1 MIDLSNIKIGNQVV
15 TKDGTYKVVNTLNL
29 INPSTMK
36 EELVILIDFDGKE
49 RKIINEDII
58 EVIS

>member
-49 RKIINEDII
+49 RKITNEDII
-58 EVIS
+58 EIIS

>member
-1 MIDLSNIKIGNQVV
+1 MIELSNIKIGNQVV
-15 TKDGTYKVVNTLNL
+15 TKDDTYKVVNTLNL

>member
-1 MIDLSNIKIGNQVV
+1 MIDISNIKIGNQVV

-58 EVIS
+58 EIIS

>member
-1 MIDLSNIKIGNQVV
+1 MIELSNIKIGNQVV
-15 TKDGTYKVVNTLNL
+15 TKAGTYKVVNTLNL

-49 RKIINEDII
+49 RKIRNEDII

>member
-36 EELVILIDFDGKE
+36 EELVILIDFNGKE
-49 RKIINEDII
+49 RKITNEDII
-58 EVIS
+58 EIIN

>member
-1 MIDLSNIKIGNQVV
+1 MIELSNIKIGNQVV

-36 EELVILIDFDGKE
+36 EELVILIDFNGKE
-49 RKIINEDII
+49 RKITNADII
-58 EVIS
+58 EIIS

>member
-1 MIDLSNIKIGNQVV
+1 MIELSNIKIGNQVV

-58 EVIS
+58 EIIS

>member
-1 MIDLSNIKIGNQVV
+1 MIELSNIKIGNQVV
-15 TKDGTYKVVNTLNL
+15 TKAGTYKVVNTLNL

-58 EVIS
+58 EIIS

>member
-29 INPSTMK
+29 INPSTMI

-49 RKIINEDII
+49 RKITNEDII
-58 EVIS
+58 EIIS

>member
-58 EVIS
+58 EIII

>member
-1 MIDLSNIKIGNQVV
+1 MIELSNIKIGNQVV

-36 EELVILIDFDGKE
+36 EELVILIFFNGKE
-49 RKIINEDII
+49 RKITNEDII
-58 EVIS
+58 EIIS

>member
-36 EELVILIDFDGKE
+36 EGLVILIDFNGKE
-49 RKIINEDII
+49 RKITNEDII

>member
-15 TKDGTYKVVNTLNL
+15 TKDGTYQVTNTLNL

-36 EELVILIDFDGKE
+36 EELVILIDFNGKE
-49 RKIINEDII
+49 RKITNEDII
-58 EVIS
+58 EIIS

>member
-15 TKDGTYKVVNTLNL
+15 TKDGTYQVVNTLNL

-49 RKIINEDII
+49 RKITNEDII
-58 EVIS
+58 EIIS

>member
-1 MIDLSNIKIGNQVV
+1 MIELSNIKIGNQVV

-36 EELVILIDFDGKE
+36 EELVILIDFNGKE

-58 EVIS
+58 EIII

>member
-1 MIDLSNIKIGNQVV
+1 MIELSNIKIGNQVV

-36 EELVILIDFDGKE
+36 EELVILIDFNGKE

-58 EVIS
+58 EFIS

>member
-29 INPSTMK
+29 INPSTIK
-36 EELVILIDFDGKE
+36 EELVILIDFNGKE
-49 RKIINEDII
+49 RKITNEDII
-58 EVIS
+58 DVIS

>member
-1 MIDLSNIKIGNQVV
+1 MIDLINIKIGNQVV

-36 EELVILIDFDGKE
+36 EELVILIDFNGKE
-49 RKIINEDII
+49 RKITNEDII
-58 EVIS
+58 EIIS

>member
-49 RKIINEDII
+49 RKIINEDIMEI
-58 EVIS
+58 IS

>member
-15 TKDGTYKVVNTLNL
+15 TKDGTYQVVNTLNL

-36 EELVILIDFDGKE
+36 EELVILIDFNGKE
-49 RKIINEDII
+49 RKMINEDII

>member
-15 TKDGTYKVVNTLNL
+15 TKDGTYQVVNILNL

-36 EELVILIDFDGKE
+36 EELVILIDFNGKE
-49 RKIINEDII
+49 RKLINEDII
-58 EVIS
+58 EIIS

>member
-29 INPSTMK
+29 INPSTIK
-36 EELVILIDFDGKE
+36 EELVILIDFNGKE
-49 RKIINEDII
+49 RKITNEDII
-58 EVIS
+58 EIIS

>member
-36 EELVILIDFDGKE
+36 EELVILIDFNGQE
-49 RKIINEDII
+49 RKITNEDII
-58 EVIS
+58 EIIS

>member
-15 TKDGTYKVVNTLNL
+15 TKDGTYQVVNTLIL

-36 EELVILIDFDGKE
+36 EELVILIDFNGKE
-49 RKIINEDII
+49 RKLINEDII
-58 EVIS
+58 EIIS

>member
-15 TKDGTYKVVNTLNL
+15 TKDGTYQVVNTLNL

-36 EELVILIDFDGKE
+36 EELVILIDFNGKE
-49 RKIINEDII
+49 RKITNEDII

>member
-1 MIDLSNIKIGNQVV
+1 MIELSNIKIGNQVV

-36 EELVILIDFDGKE
+36 EELVILIDFNGKE
-49 RKIINEDII
+49 RKITNEDII

>member
-15 TKDGTYKVVNTLNL
+15 TKDGTYQVVNTLNL

-49 RKIINEDII
+49 RKITNEDII

>member
-15 TKDGTYKVVNTLNL
+15 TKDGTYQVVNTLNL

-58 EVIS
+58 EIIS

>member
-15 TKDGTYKVVNTLNL
+15 TKDETYQVVNTLNL

-36 EELVILIDFDGKE
+36 EELVILINFNGKE
-49 RKIINEDII
+49 RKMINEDII

>member
-1 MIDLSNIKIGNQVV
+1 MIELSNIKIGNQVV
-15 TKDGTYKVVNTLNL
+15 TKDGTYQVVNTLNL

-36 EELVILIDFDGKE
+36 EELVILIDFNGKE
-49 RKIINEDII
+49 RKMINEDII

>member
-36 EELVILIDFDGKE
+36 EELAILIDFDGKE

>member
-15 TKDGTYKVVNTLNL
+15 TKDGTYQVVNTLNL

-36 EELVILIDFDGKE
+36 EELVILIDFNGKE

-58 EVIS
+58 EIIS

>member
-49 RKIINEDII
+49 RKITNEDII
-58 EVIS
+58 EIIN

>member
-15 TKDGTYKVVNTLNL
+15 TKDGTYQVTNTLNL

-58 EVIS
+58 EIIS